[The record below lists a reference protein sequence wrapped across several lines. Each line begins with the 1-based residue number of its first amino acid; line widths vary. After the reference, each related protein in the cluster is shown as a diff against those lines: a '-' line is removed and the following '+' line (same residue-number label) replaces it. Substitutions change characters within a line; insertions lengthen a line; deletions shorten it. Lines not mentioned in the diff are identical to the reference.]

1 MDSRIARGALMSGS
15 GSLVHDLGLVSSPA
29 PRANLVVKGRHR
41 DREFVLRLALL
52 IADMIALCLALTLAL
67 VIVGGRE
74 MPVTDSLWVLVTLPA
89 WALLLRSYGF
99 YNNPIRRFEPTHL
112 DDLFLHF
119 NALVIGTL
127 GLWLFYKALPIPR
140 LSFTEM
146 LLFGI
151 FALVFSSGLRV
162 VARRVNLSVHGP
174 EKVFVVAPM
183 DEVKILRRKL
193 VHHPE
198 YDMAVRGAI
207 LDGGGSDDELTRDLG
222 LRYSVYLDELDSLI
236 ASHAIDHL
244 FVQLDSGHVSQER
257 AAELMRICHKA
268 GIRFSIFSSAKNLF
282 LPGVEVNHLEGMGFL
297 SYHPPVL
304 SRSSLLLK
312 RALDIFIS
320 AVMLALL
327 APLMALIAIAIKLDS
342 EGPVFFKQMRVGQ
355 HGKRFRLIKFRT
367 MVPDS
372 DHLVPELM
380 SRSVDPGWLIIDD
393 DPRVT
398 KLGRFLRCTSLDEL
412 PQLWNVL
419 KGEMS
424 TVGPR
429 PLSVRDDEG
438 VSGWGRHRLDL
449 TPGLTGHWQVLG
461 RNNIPFE
468 EMVDIDYAYVTN
480 WSLWLDLKLLIR
492 TVPVVLR
499 RRGAI

>member
-1 MDSRIARGALMSGS
+1 MSGS
-15 GSLVHDLGLVSSPA
+15 GSLVQDLGLVSPPAA
-29 PRANLVVKGRHR
+29 PRAKRVVKSRHR

-52 IADMIALCLALTLAL
+52 VADMVALCLALAFSLT
-67 VIVGGRE
+67 VVGGRE
-74 MPVTDSLWVLVTLPA
+74 APLLDSLWILLTLPA

-146 LLFGI
+146 LIFGV
-151 FALVFSSGLRV
+151 FALLLSSSLRV
-162 VARRVNLSVHGP
+162 VARRVNLRVHGP
-174 EKVFVVAPM
+174 EKVFVVAPL
-183 DEVKILRRKL
+183 DEVKVLRRKL

-207 LDGGGSDDELTRDLG
+207 LDGGDSNEELTSELG
-222 LRYSVYLDELDSLI
+222 LRFSARLEDLDELI
-236 ASHAIDHL
+236 ASHEIDHV

-257 AAELMRICHKA
+257 AAELMRLCHQA

-282 LPGVEVNHLEGMGFL
+282 LPGVEVNHLEGTGFL

-320 AVMLALL
+320 AVMLTVL
-327 APLMALIAIAIKLDS
+327 APVMALIALAIKLDS
-342 EGPVFFKQMRVGQ
+342 DGPVLFKQLRVGQ
-355 HGKRFRLIKFRT
+355 HGKVFRLIKFRT
-367 MVPDS
+367 MVPDA
-372 DHLVPELM
+372 DRMVPELM
-380 SRSVDPGWLIIDD
+380 ARSIDPGWLIIDD

-461 RNNIPFE
+461 RNNIPFH